1 MITAADREKCNFLA
15 NYAAWML
22 GCGATCIRIEKNVER
37 MANAFGLICKIN
49 IMPSHILLSIWSEN
63 QLESYTTLCKIH
75 HCGISFHINTLLSRL
90 SWAIADRKISY
101 EEAIR
106 SFNAI
111 VQTQPENKRLV
122 LVLASLA
129 NASFCRLFGGDFI
142 SMFLVFMATLLG
154 YRVKQ
159 ILLECKTHVRI
170 VFLCCAFVSSVVSAG
185 GKLFGWGTTP
195 EIALAT
201 SVLYLIP
208 GIPYINSISDMLDG
222 HYLCSFSR
230 FMDAVILTTCL
241 SLGLCGG
248 LFVMGQDW
256 F

>member
-1 MITAADREKCNFLA
+1 MITSSDKEACNFLA
-15 NYAAWML
+15 NYASWML
-22 GCGATCIRIEKNVER
+22 GCGATCIRIEKNVDR
-37 MANAFGLICKIN
+37 MAKTFGLICKIN
-49 IMPSHILLSIWSEN
+49 IMPSHILLSIWNEDH
-63 QLESYTTLCKIH
+63 LDSYTTLCKIH
-75 HCGISFHINTLLSRL
+75 KCGISFNINTLLSRL
-90 SWAIADRKISY
+90 SWAVADKKLTY
-101 EEAIR
+101 QEAVYA
-106 SFNAI
+106 FNEI
-111 VQTQPENKRLV
+111 VQTKPENKWLV
-122 LVLASLA
+122 LILASVA

-142 SMFLVFMATLLG
+142 SMIIVFIATFLG

-159 ILLECKTHVRI
+159 ILLESKTHVRI

-185 GKLFGWGTTP
+185 GKLFGWGETP

-208 GIPYINSISDMLDG
+208 GIPYINSISDLLDG

-230 FMDAVILTTCL
+230 FMDAVVLTTCL

-248 LFVMGQDW
+248 LFLMGQSW